1 MIIDPYGEVLS
12 EIKSFEDEITISK
25 LTKDK
30 IQLSGGWRY
39 KNARRPELYK
49 NIIGGHHNS
58 DTTPV
63 WMKGKT
69 AKDG

>member
-1 MIIDPYGEVLS
+1 MIIEPYGAVLS
-12 EIKSFEDEITISK
+12 EIKSFGNDITISK
-25 LTKDK
+25 ITKEK

-49 NIIGGHHNS
+49 DIIGGNHTS

-63 WMKGKT
+63 WMKEEI
-69 AKDG
+69 DEH